1 MKQLKRVGCLVAI
14 IIAISTVMI
23 SQAVEASFIN
33 LTPPIADNE
42 LENWQA
48 DTNFGNIQGMY
59 VRSGFPSFVSRSIVK
74 FDLSAIP
81 AGSKIN
87 GAYLQLYYYSDP
99 IGNPSGRTYNAY
111 RLTQNW
117 TELGSTWNSRDTGVP
132 WTIPGGV
139 WTSEDSASS
148 IVPLSTGQWMGWI
161 VTDIVKDW
169 IENGQPNNGFIIR
182 DPNDGVAGTDAA
194 ARFYTRDNADSWPV
208 LTIDYTPIETVGG
221 HNLPVNKLTILTP
234 YLALAGLIAAVT
246 IVIVIKKRKD

>member
-1 MKQLKRVGCLVAI
+1 MKQLKRVGFLLAI
-14 IIAISTVMI
+14 IIAICTVMI

-48 DTNFGNIQGMY
+48 DTNFGDIEGMY
-59 VRSGFPSFVSRSIVK
+59 VRSGFTSFVSRSIVK
-74 FDLSAIP
+74 FNLSAIP

-87 GAYLQLYYYSDP
+87 AAYLQLYYYSAP
-99 IGNPSGRTYNAY
+99 LGNPAGRTYNAY
-111 RLTQNW
+111 RLTEDW

-132 WTIPGGV
+132 WTIPGGL

-148 IVPLSTGQWMGWI
+148 IVPLTTNEWMGWI

-208 LTIDYTPIETVGG
+208 LTIDYTPIEPVGG
-221 HNLPVNKLTILTP
+221 YNLPVNKLTILTS
-234 YLALAGLIAAVT
+234 YLALAGLIVAVST
-246 IVIVIKKRKD
+246 VYIIKRRND